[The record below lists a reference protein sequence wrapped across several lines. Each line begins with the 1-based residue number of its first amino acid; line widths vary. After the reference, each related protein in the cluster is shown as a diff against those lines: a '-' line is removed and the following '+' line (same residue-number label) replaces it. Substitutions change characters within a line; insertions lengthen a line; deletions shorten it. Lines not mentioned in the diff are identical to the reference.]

1 MNEASASAV
10 DAAPAA
16 ANKTVPPLRVCV
28 LGLGG
33 GGFHWEVQK
42 IIQQVKRPLE
52 LVLVYAGPEG
62 GLIYWNSKDQVRSQ
76 YVVRSP
82 SLTGDGFVAKAL
94 GSARNVRE
102 ALRILRIEKPDV
114 VLAAGTAQALP
125 FALAAKLL
133 GTRLW
138 FVESITRALHPCRTC
153 AWMHRFGL
161 GTRLYYYWNS
171 LRPQLPRGI
180 CMEEDAK

>member
-1 MNEASASAV
+1 MPEVPSPSTS
-10 DAAPAA
+10 AA
-16 ANKTVPPLRVCV
+16 AGATPLCVCV

-33 GGFHWEVQK
+33 GGFHFEVQK

-62 GLIYWNSKDQVRSQ
+62 GLIYWNSKDVVRAK
-76 YVVRSP
+76 YIVRSP
-82 SLTGDGFVAKAL
+82 SLTGDGLFAKAI
-94 GSARNVRE
+94 GSLRNVRE
-102 ALRILRIEKPDV
+102 AFRILRAEKPDV
-114 VLAAGTAQALP
+114 VLGAGTAQALP
-125 FALAAKLL
+125 FAIAAKLL

-161 GTRLYYYWNS
+161 GSRVYYYWRS
-171 LRPQLPRGI
+171 LRPQLPRAV
-180 CMEEDAK
+180 CMEEDAP